1 MFTATN
7 NSFLIAD
14 RQKKGGKFFKIMGLT
29 DKLSNEVQTKT
40 ILLLTFNLRNFQK
53 IPKNSEKNSDFF
65 QNESKKIVSI

>member
-29 DKLSNEVQTKT
+29 DKLSNEVQTKP
-40 ILLLTFNLRNFQK
+40 ILLLTDWGTVQHGFCGS
-53 IPKNSEKNSDFF
+53 IDG
-65 QNESKKIVSI
+65 ESHRGK